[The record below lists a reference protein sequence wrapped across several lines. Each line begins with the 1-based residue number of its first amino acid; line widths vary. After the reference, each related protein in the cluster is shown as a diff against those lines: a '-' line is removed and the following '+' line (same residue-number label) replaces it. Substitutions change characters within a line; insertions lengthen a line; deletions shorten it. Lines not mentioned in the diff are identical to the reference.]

1 MADEL
6 TIADRALLRIEEVP
20 KEAVLPCLFPG
31 CTLDASRSDQMCA
44 RHSAFV
50 LSRRT
55 KAALARQMLEEN
67 ALQYAADHAKASQM
81 GAEKGGAVGTRAFE
95 DRRADSAGGRGAQSR
110 RGRRICAAGAAGA
123 KRHGH
128 RTEVRIV

>member
-81 GAEKGGAVGTRAFE
+81 GAEKGDGKAAQWALERLKIVEPIQREDAGPKVVVVVG
-95 DRRADSAGGRGAQSR
+95 SALPGLPAPNVTVIEQ
-110 RGRRICAAGAAGA
+110 
-123 KRHGH
+123 K
-128 RTEVRIV
+128 